1 MALSVSIFTDAS
13 MRNGSV
19 SFLIRFGADRVGFV
33 DRVALLMGFEV
44 SNKNEKTENKME
56 TTSLRPRRRL
66 SAVDRGKRAA
76 TPFHNELVIDSHRV
90 CVCVCVCV
98 CGCVGVSSTCRS
110 TV

>member
-1 MALSVSIFTDAS
+1 

-44 SNKNEKTENKME
+44 SNKNEKPKTKWKRHLYGLGADYRLLTEGNAPRRHFI
-56 TTSLRPRRRL
+56 TSLL
-66 SAVDRGKRAA
+66 SIA
-76 TPFHNELVIDSHRV
+76 TV

-98 CGCVGVSSTCRS
+98 FAGVWVCQVPAVQPCKRQ
-110 TV
+110 